1 MLRVITEIL
10 RRYPPD
16 YQPSRV
22 EPLGSAGGMSGA
34 QFWRITAP
42 RGSLVLR
49 RWPTGHPTPDR
60 LRFVHAVL
68 RHAAQRGIGLLPVP
82 IPTRDGLSFVE
93 NGDHLWELAP
103 WMPGAANY
111 EQSPSAERLRAAMTA
126 LARFHTAVA
135 DFPVVSGPQSAVTRH
150 FARLNDLMR
159 GGINELFR
167 AVTDATWPELAPL
180 ARQFLSAL
188 HNVIPRA
195 MANLEPLVSASLPL
209 QPCIRDI
216 WHDHI
221 LFTGDDV
228 TGLIDF
234 GAVEIDTPA
243 TDVAR
248 LLGSL
253 AGDDATGW
261 QTGITAYSAVRP
273 LSQQEGLAVR
283 ALDASGTILG
293 GCNWIRWIYIDRR
306 QFDDRAKILERF
318 RRILARLR

>member
-1 MLRVITEIL
+1 
-10 RRYPPD
+10 
-16 YQPSRV
+16 
-22 EPLGSAGGMSGA
+22 
-34 QFWRITAP
+34 
-42 RGSLVLR
+42 
-49 RWPTGHPTPDR
+49 
-60 LRFVHAVL
+60 
-68 RHAAQRGIGLLPVP
+68 
-82 IPTRDGLSFVE
+82 
-93 NGDHLWELAP
+93 
-103 WMPGAANY
+103 MPGAANY
-111 EQSPSAERLRAAMTA
+111 DHSPNVERLRAATTA

-159 GGINELFR
+159 GGMNELFR
-167 AVTDATWPELAPL
+167 AITDATWPELAPL
-180 ARQFLSAL
+180 ARQFLSELPNA
-188 HNVIPRA
+188 IPRA
-195 MANLEPLVSASLPL
+195 MANLEPIVSAALPL
-209 QPCIRDI
+209 QPCIRDV

-261 QTGITAYSAVRP
+261 QTGVAAYSAVRP

-283 ALDASGTILG
+283 ALDASGNILG